1 MGQVLA
7 VLGGSGGVG
16 ASSFAAVLAAV
27 LGPSVLIDLDVA
39 GGGIDVALGI
49 DTVPGARWSGLHVAG
64 GHLDPSGLVDGLPRW
79 GPVAVLAA
87 DVAVLDPE
95 AVLQVVAAAR
105 SAGPVVLDLPRTG
118 GPERAAALLHSDLVV
133 VLARSDVC
141 GLVAANAVAASLP
154 EVPAGVVLRRGDI
167 GARDA
172 AEIVGRPLLGT
183 LPPLRS
189 APLELNA
196 DRLPRAA
203 ARVATGL
210 LRGSAPVPIGVGG

>member
-7 VLGGSGGVG
+7 VVGGSGGVG

-27 LGPSVLIDLDVA
+27 LGPSALIDLDVA

-49 DTVPGARWSGLHVAG
+49 DPVPGARWSGLHVAG
-64 GHLDPSGLVDGLPRW
+64 GHLDSATLVDGLPHW

-95 AVLQVVAAAR
+95 AVLQVLDAAR

-118 GPERAAALLHSDLVV
+118 GPERAAALLHTDLVV
-133 VLARSDVC
+133 VVARSDVR
-141 GLVAANAVAASLP
+141 GLVAANAVAAALP
-154 EVPAGVVLRRGDI
+154 ELPTGVVVRRGDI
-167 GARDA
+167 GARQA
-172 AEIVGRPLLGT
+172 AEMVGCPLLGT
-183 LPPLRS
+183 LPALRS
-189 APLELNA
+189 TPVELHP

-203 ARVATGL
+203 VRVATGL
-210 LRGSAPVPIGVGG
+210 LRGSAPQPAGVPG